1 MPFLEM
7 AYDTGEIARRGPNF
21 DFRLPFVHSIVM
33 SGHKWIG
40 APWPCGVYMTRTKY
54 LLRPPSVPEYIGSPD
69 TTFAG
74 SRNGLSAVVL
84 WDHLARRSYE
94 DQVDK
99 ALYTESIAAYAHRR
113 LLELEARLGQDL
125 WVARAHLSLAIRF
138 KAVNA
143 ALEFKYTL
151 AVETLYVDGEKRT
164 YNHIY
169 AMEHVTA
176 EQIDA
181 FIEDLAQPGA
191 FPEQETAVPPPPS
204 DGSAA
209 APRGRRLHVPHNGRG
224 FRD

>member
-1 MPFLEM
+1 MSADHETGRTPAGAEAGPGDEPAPSSAVEPAYGPPPTPPVADPCAVNNIGDPF
-7 AYDTGEIARRGPNF
+7 RGSRVTTN
-21 DFRLPFVHSIVM
+21 V
-33 SGHKWIG
+33 KWIE
-40 APWPCGVYMTRTKY
+40 R
-54 LLRPPSVPEYIGSPD
+54 
-69 TTFAG
+69 
-74 SRNGLSAVVL
+74 AVLDYYAAL
-84 WDHLARRSYE
+84 WRAR
-94 DQVDK
+94 
-99 ALYTESIAAYAHRR
+99 
-113 LLELEARLGQDL
+113 
-125 WVARAHLSLAIRF
+125 WRAHLSLAIRF

-164 YNHIY
+164 YNPIY